1 MSELY
6 ELSALELLNGY
17 RAKEFTPIEVV
28 EACVR
33 RITDV
38 GSTINAHWYL
48 ASESALVQARESSA
62 RWSAGSARPLEGVPV
77 GVKDVID
84 VAGMPCT
91 RRAPEHR
98 HRVPDRDAEVVQ
110 MIRAAGGI
118 VITKD
123 ATTEYAIGGARNRL
137 YGATLNPWSPDLW
150 TGGSSTGG
158 AAGLAA
164 RCLPLAVGTDGAG
177 SNWIPASWCGATGM
191 TRLVEGLINAG
202 PCRCRGQW

>member
-28 EACVR
+28 EACVP

-62 RWSAGSARPLEGVPV
+62 RWSAGSARPLDGVPV

-91 RRAPEHR
+91 RGAPEHSIAYR
-98 HRVPDRDAEVVQ
+98 
-110 MIRAAGGI
+110 I
-118 VITKD
+118 
-123 ATTEYAIGGARNRL
+123 
-137 YGATLNPWSPDLW
+137 ATLRWYR
-150 TGGSSTGG
+150 GSDCWRHSHHQRRDNGICN
-158 AAGLAA
+158 
-164 RCLPLAVGTDGAG
+164 R
-177 SNWIPASWCGATGM
+177 WC
-191 TRLVEGLINAG
+191 
-202 PCRCRGQW
+202 